1 MEAAKAKITATS
13 PSSSSTRASMKPI
26 GSLLKVDPTA
36 REVTDLS
43 DLRKLRVRGDIAGNN
58 NRVEDKGENKN
69 EDLSNQEN
77 GQNGSNHEVSS
88 EAETAEKNHHKEEI
102 DVEIMEKLRYK
113 LIAASYS
120 YWLSA
125 PRDTTSSGHPQ
136 DRDHIGN
143 ASL

>member
-69 EDLSNQEN
+69 EDISNQDN
-77 GQNGSNHEVSS
+77 GQNGNNREVSS
-88 EAETAEKNHHKEEI
+88 EAEAAEKNHKEEI
-102 DVEIMEKLRYK
+102 NVEIMEKLRYK